1 VLVLTPLHSEA
12 FRLVFDRIGRI
23 GSIHRGSPIV
33 LYGLVNVWDILA
45 YPISRHTYTVCPR
58 FVAFP
63 AAQKNFGVRAVHV
76 NGWVW
81 WSALPRVSNGP
92 GTRASSILFGAA
104 IRVSRVSRKLLATGC
119 GLFSHVCS
127 LNSLF
132 YKMLAWFFH
141 CEGATIRQLEG
152 SECHESQ
159 LASCFKGSDEVERTI
174 AHVRSQDS
182 PNFQEASIW
191 ISGVVWPN
199 HSSKGVCPKTV
210 TAFHWLIM
218 FIMNTCHETR
228 GMAASPFTQKKRLWP
243 RYETRNT

>member
-1 VLVLTPLHSEA
+1 MGLSMFGIYWHTPSPDTPIQYVPDSSLFQHHKKTSELGLSMSTAGCGGQRYPEFQMAPGLGHPA
-12 FRLVFDRIGRI
+12 FCL
-23 GSIHRGSPIV
+23 
-33 LYGLVNVWDILA
+33 GL
-45 YPISRHTYTVCPR
+45 
-58 FVAFP
+58 
-63 AAQKNFGVRAVHV
+63 
-76 NGWVW
+76 
-81 WSALPRVSNGP
+81 
-92 GTRASSILFGAA
+92 A
-104 IRVSRVSRKLLATGC
+104 IRVSWVSRKLLVTGC

-152 SECHESQ
+152 SECHQSQ

-228 GMAASPFTQKKRLWP
+228 AWRHPLLHKKMSL
-243 RYETRNT
+243 TKICN